1 VATQSQGGGMNK
13 NTLRLLLFVV
23 VVLVAA
29 LWLIESGGDSDLP
42 EAGTPL
48 LPDLRA
54 VANDIDAVTVQR
66 AGQPPLTIQRSAG
79 GWIVP
84 DRGDYPAN
92 VDALRAL
99 LLAMA
104 EAAVVEAKTANP
116 ALHDRLGVG
125 APSTEDSTAVLVS
138 ARTGDN
144 EFAVVFGNVAQG
156 SYRYARIADQD
167 QSWLIDQN
175 PDLPAGV
182 ADWLDKDIVDIDSS
196 QVRSVTVSHPDGETI
211 SISKSAE
218 ADTNFDVAD
227 IPEGRQ
233 LTYSTV
239 ANGIAGALN
248 DLDLDDVRPAT
259 GSADGAVLATFETFN
274 DLRVVARTATD
285 DDGHWLTLGV
295 EGLAGET
302 EELLALRQRID
313 GWEFRIADYKANL
326 LTRRWEDILEPLPDE
341 TADP

>member
-1 VATQSQGGGMNK
+1 MNQG
-13 NTLRLLLFVV
+13 TLRLLLFVV

-48 LPDLRA
+48 MPDLRA
-54 VANDIDAVTVQR
+54 VANEIDEVSVQR
-66 AGQPPLTIQRSAG
+66 AGQPPLTIRRSDG
-79 GWIVP
+79 RWVVP

-92 VDALRAL
+92 VDALRTVL
-99 LLAMA
+99 RAMT

-116 ALHDRLGVG
+116 ALHDRLGVD
-125 APSTEDSTAVLVS
+125 APSAENSTAVLVS
-138 ARTGDN
+138 ARAGERD
-144 EFAVVFGNVAQG
+144 FALVFGNVAQG

-175 PDLPAGV
+175 PELPTGV
-182 ADWLDKDIVDIDSS
+182 ADWLDKDISDIDSS

-211 SISKSAE
+211 TISKAAE
-218 ADTNFDVAD
+218 ADINFDVAD

-259 GSADGAVLATFETFN
+259 GTAADAIQTTFETFG
-274 DLRVVARTATD
+274 DIRVLARTVID
-285 DDGHWLTLGV
+285 DDGNWLTLDV

-302 EELLALRQRID
+302 EDLLALRQRVD

-341 TADP
+341 SAEQ

>member
-1 VATQSQGGGMNK
+1 MNK
-13 NTLRLLLFVV
+13 STLRLLLFVV
-23 VVLVAA
+23 MVLVAA

-48 LPDLRA
+48 MPDLRS
-54 VANDIDAVTVQR
+54 VANEIDEVTVQR
-66 AGQPPLTIQRSAG
+66 AGQGPLTIRRLDGS
-79 GWIVP
+79 WIVP

-92 VDALRAL
+92 VDALRTVL
-99 LLAMA
+99 QAMT

-116 ALHDRLGVG
+116 ALHDRLGVD
-125 APSTEDSTAVLVS
+125 APSAVNSTSVQIS
-138 ARTGDN
+138 ARAGERN
-144 EFAVVFGNVAQG
+144 FELIFGNLAQG

-175 PDLPAGV
+175 PDLPADV
-182 ADWLDKDIVDIDSS
+182 AGWLDKDIVDIDSS

-211 SISKSAE
+211 SISKAAE
-218 ADTNFDVAD
+218 ADINFDVAD

-239 ANGIAGALN
+239 ANSIAGALN

-259 GSADGAVLATFETFN
+259 GSADDAILATFETFG
-274 DLRVVARTATD
+274 DIRVLARTVTD
-285 DDGHWLTLGV
+285 EGGNWLTLDV

-302 EELLALRQRID
+302 EELLALRQRVD

-326 LTRRWEDILEPLPDE
+326 LTRRWEDVLEPLPDE
-341 TADP
+341 SSEQ

>member
-1 VATQSQGGGMNK
+1 MNK

-48 LPDLRA
+48 MPDLRS
-54 VANDIDAVTVQR
+54 VANEIDEVTVQR
-66 AGQPPLTIQRSAG
+66 ADQPPLTIRKSDG
-79 GWIVP
+79 SWVVP

-92 VDALRAL
+92 VDALRTV
-99 LLAMA
+99 LLAMT

-116 ALHDRLGVG
+116 ALHERLGVD
-125 APSTEDSTAVLVS
+125 APSAGNSTAVLVS
-138 ARTGDN
+138 ARAGDRD
-144 EFAVVFGNVAQG
+144 FALVFGNVAQG

-196 QVRSVTVSHPDGETI
+196 QVRSVTVSHPDGEIITI
-211 SISKSAE
+211 SKAAE

-259 GSADGAVLATFETFN
+259 GSADDAILATFETFS
-274 DLRVVARTATD
+274 DLRVVARTVTD
-285 DDGHWLTLGV
+285 GDGNWLTLDV

-302 EELLALRQRID
+302 EEMLALRHRVE

-326 LTRRWEDILEPLPDE
+326 LTRRFEDILEPLPDDE
-341 TADP
+341 STDQ